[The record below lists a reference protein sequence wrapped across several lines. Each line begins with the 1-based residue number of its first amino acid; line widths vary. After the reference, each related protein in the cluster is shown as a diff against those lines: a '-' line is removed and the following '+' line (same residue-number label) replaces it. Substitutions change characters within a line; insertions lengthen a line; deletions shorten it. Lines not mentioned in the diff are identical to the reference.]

1 MMLRENKA
9 LQEFKQ
15 ELIEETLI
23 KQKEQLG
30 DMFGKQKEL
39 DNRILNGDKYHYN
52 EVLMALFVELGEFM
66 NEIPTKFKYWKK
78 SAKDDYEKALE
89 EYVDCL
95 HFAMSLAIVEE
106 KGLYRCKEYCKCYDA
121 VQSEY
126 FSHKYR
132 DDYFDM
138 MIIILD
144 AYGIVRVQKL
154 FELGI
159 VVGFTW
165 DEIYNMYLKKNKI
178 NHKRQDDKY

>member
-1 MMLRENKA
+1 MKVTLN
-9 LQEFKQ
+9 
-15 ELIEETLI
+15 EEIVI

-30 DMFGKQKEL
+30 DMFEKQKEL

-106 KGLYRCKEYCKCYDA
+106 KGLYRCKEYCKCYDV
-121 VQSEY
+121 VQSEC

-154 FELGI
+154 FELG
-159 VVGFTW
+159 VCVGFAW
-165 DEIYNMYLKKNKI
+165 NDIYNMYLKKNKI
-178 NHKRQDDKY
+178 NHKRQDNKY